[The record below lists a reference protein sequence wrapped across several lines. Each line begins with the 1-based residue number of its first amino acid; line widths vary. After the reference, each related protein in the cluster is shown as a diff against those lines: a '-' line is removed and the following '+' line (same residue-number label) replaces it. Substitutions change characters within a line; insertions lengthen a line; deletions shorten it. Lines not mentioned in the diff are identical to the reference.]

1 MTLRER
7 LLLQLH
13 WDAGDSVE
21 EIAVAVGQPAEK
33 IRRELD
39 RYSDGLIYDA
49 YEANRAATKNYI
61 WKDGCARVGTGER

>member
-1 MTLRER
+1 MTLHDR
-7 LLLQLH
+7 LVLQLH

-21 EIAVAVGQPAEK
+21 EIAEAVGQPVAK
-33 IRRELD
+33 IRKELD